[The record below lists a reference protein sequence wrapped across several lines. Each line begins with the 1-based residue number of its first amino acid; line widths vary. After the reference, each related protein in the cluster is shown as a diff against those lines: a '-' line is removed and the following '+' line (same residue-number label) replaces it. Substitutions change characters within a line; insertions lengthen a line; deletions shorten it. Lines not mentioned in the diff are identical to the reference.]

1 MSQIELMSITARRA
15 HLLTLIA
22 THQTQKQIAVEL
34 NITRAGVRSH
44 VEWLRLRTGK
54 SSMRSLGEWWQH
66 ERKPWLVEMAGAAG
80 LNVEPMTQSQ
90 PLDSND
96 EHITMGPMGGLIV

>member
-15 HLLTLIA
+15 HLLRLIA

-80 LNVEPMTQSQ
+80 LNVEPIARPEPET
-90 PLDSND
+90 PDD
-96 EHITMGPMGGLIV
+96 EHINIGPMGGLLI